1 MCSELPLWMFPN
13 NSDETYSCLFRTFQ
27 WGACM
32 AAPGVW
38 LHEQCHLESQRVSA
52 AVRASAVSAEAT
64 ALKGVF
70 TFLVFVASD
79 LFYVWCQLKSSSLHT
94 SVQEPPGVGA

>member
-1 MCSELPLWMFPN
+1 MRHIVVSSGHSSGELAWQPQVSGCM
-13 NSDETYSCLFRTFQ
+13 NSAILR
-27 WGACM
+27 A
-32 AAPGVW
+32 
-38 LHEQCHLESQRVSA
+38 SQLVLLC
-52 AVRASAVSAEAT
+52 VHSAVSAEAT
-64 ALKGVF
+64 ALKGIF